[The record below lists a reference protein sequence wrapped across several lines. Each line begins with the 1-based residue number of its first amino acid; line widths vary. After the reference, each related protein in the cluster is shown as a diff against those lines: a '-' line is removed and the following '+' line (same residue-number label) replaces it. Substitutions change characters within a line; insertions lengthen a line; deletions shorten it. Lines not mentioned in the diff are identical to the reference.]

1 MWSLYDF
8 IWEDA
13 LKGFLREI
21 KLFDGDF
28 QAGRMFF
35 GRPYWNLGAVKRCL
49 MKLPGFVER
58 EFDND
63 LSVQITYEGDGIRT
77 PLTLGGVARALP
89 TILAIESVWKR
100 QERFDRAFLAGRI
113 RRAGETVRGNAGEAG
128 GLPRRADSRRVSN
141 HRIELF
147 PNDLLRFA
155 RQTRLQGFV
164 SRR

>member
-21 KLFDGDF
+21 ELLDGDF

-35 GRPYWNLGAVKRCL
+35 GRPYWNLGAVKQCL

-63 LSVQITYEGDGIRT
+63 LSVHINYEGDGIRT
-77 PLTLGGVARALP
+77 PFTLGGVARALP
-89 TILAIESVWKR
+89 TILAIESAVETAGALR
-100 QERFDRAFLAGRI
+100 SGVPGGRI
-113 RRAGETVRGNAGEAG
+113 RRAR
-128 GLPRRADSRRVSN
+128 
-141 HRIELF
+141 
-147 PNDLLRFA
+147 
-155 RQTRLQGFV
+155 
-164 SRR
+164 